1 MLYTLNL
8 HNVIC
13 PLYFNKAGKTLPNY
27 VLLHFKSEGWP
38 NEMLAGPRAQQ
49 SQRAECQLW
58 GVMHGFESTSCSGTA
73 IDSKYVSPP
82 KSICWNPNPQ
92 CDGVRR
98 WSLWELIKSWGWRL
112 HDGISALI
120 QGTLENPSPLPS
132 HEDTVRRQ
140 PSMNKEDGPHQT
152 PNLPAPWPWT
162 SSLQTVSSKYC
173 HLQAALSR
181 ISCYSH
187 LNRLQFNPNL
197 QVTDPS
203 VPQLLFLTSWQ
214 MHLPHK
220 LWGLNREV
228 HPYKC

>member
-132 HEDTVRRQ
+132 HEDTKKRQ
-140 PSMNKEDGPHQT
+140 LSRKQ
-152 PNLPAPWPWT
+152 
-162 SSLQTVSSKYC
+162 VSSDTESASAII
-173 HLQAALSR
+173 LDFPASR
-181 ISCYSH
+181 TVKNKFLVLYKAPVYVI
-187 LNRLQFNPNL
+187 
-197 QVTDPS
+197 
-203 VPQLLFLTSWQ
+203 LL
-214 MHLPHK
+214 
-220 LWGLNREV
+220 
-228 HPYKC
+228 